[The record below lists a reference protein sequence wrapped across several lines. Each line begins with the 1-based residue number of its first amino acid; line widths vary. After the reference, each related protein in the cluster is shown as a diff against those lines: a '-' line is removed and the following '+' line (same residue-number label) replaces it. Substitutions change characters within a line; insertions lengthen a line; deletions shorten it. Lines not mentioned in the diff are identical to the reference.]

1 MPKKLD
7 DEIMSENFDI
17 VVIFRIFGQFGAVQ
31 RDTDSAKLMFSL
43 IVTFCLT
50 KIENRTRK
58 SLYTAVALLFW
69 VKVFFG

>member
-17 VVIFRIFGQFGAVQ
+17 IVIFQIFGQFGAVQ

-58 SLYTAVALLFW
+58 SLYTAGALLF
-69 VKVFFG
+69 